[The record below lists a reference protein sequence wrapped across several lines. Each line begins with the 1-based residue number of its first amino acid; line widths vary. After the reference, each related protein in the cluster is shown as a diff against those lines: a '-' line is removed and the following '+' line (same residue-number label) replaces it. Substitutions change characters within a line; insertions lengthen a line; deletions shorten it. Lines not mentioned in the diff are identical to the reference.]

1 MKRYLAYVLTVFIL
15 LVPFG
20 CKHSDTEEESSNTA
34 DANTRSSTIEQ
45 QTTISA
51 KPTEKHDKELYVDGN
66 VFSEDHAFFSKEA
79 LYVFNVSS
87 GKSVPY
93 CLDPGCEHIRPKRDK
108 FGELLTK
115 FCMAY
120 DLGDKAFSLRDDCS
134 YFFSYPILYRA
145 DREGANRRI
154 IAELDFGFPS
164 CKAELYTEDSY
175 FRLYICNTELLKVT
189 DENTGVEQWVFGKM
203 LEKQKVGI
211 FRMGLDNGKIEE
223 IFSADDLY
231 DLWVQNLAEYN
242 DHLLFT
248 CIGLDIPYDQLPD
261 IAEDWEAYVQAQ
273 KEHDFT
279 RVYDYDIANS
289 KLNLIISEQGPVG
302 YDFVDG
308 YFVKCSDADEPG
320 ALYDL
325 SGNRVHELPFSVQR
339 LVRSDCYIF
348 AQYYADG
355 KNMYYLYDPVED
367 KMLNSADISDDQF
380 YPIAAVGDSYYA
392 KNLKNNGQLYY
403 ISSADFWNGD
413 FDNAICMEQEN

>member
-1 MKRYLAYVLTVFIL
+1 MKRLIFYAVMAFVLLIS
-15 LVPFG
+15 FG
-20 CKHSDTEEESSNTA
+20 CKHSGTEEPSSDTEISDTQPLA
-34 DANTRSSTIEQ
+34 IEQ
-45 QTTISA
+45 QAMPSETQ
-51 KPTEKHDKELYVDGN
+51 TEKHDKMLYVDGN

-164 CKAELYTEDSY
+164 CKAELYTKDSY

-261 IAEDWEAYVQAQ
+261 IAEDPEAYVQAQ

-289 KLNLIISEQGPVG
+289 KLNLIISEQGIVG
-302 YDFVDG
+302 YDFVEG
-308 YFVKCSDADEPG
+308 YIVKCLDGDDLG
-320 ALYDL
+320 VLYDL
-325 SGNRVHELPFSVQR
+325 SGNPLRELPFSPDR
-339 LVRSDCYIF
+339 LVRSDRYVF
-348 AQYYADG
+348 AQDYT
-355 KNMYYLYDPVED
+355 NEQNLYYLYDPIED
-367 KMLNSADISDDQF
+367 KMLKSTDIDDNQF
-380 YPIAAVGDSYYA
+380 YPLAAVGDSYYA
-392 KNLKNNGQLYY
+392 SKNGRLYY
-403 ISSADFWNGD
+403 ISSEDFWNGELD
-413 FDNAICMEQEN
+413 KAICLLAND